1 MTEPRSP
8 HQAPRADDDLVDLAA
23 PEHLWWSETQ
33 DYVAIVDAPEH
44 LWWAGPAE
52 TLPPLRTTRS
62 FDAEPLAE
70 VLDPPGGNGGDGGDG
85 EAARASTGPYAVLRV
100 PNDAAWDEIV
110 TAYRRQVRWW
120 HPDGL
125 GDAPAAE
132 REACDARLRDL
143 NQAFT
148 ELKIRRSRA

>member
-8 HQAPRADDDLVDLAA
+8 HQANRLDDDLVDLGA

-33 DYVAIVDAPEH
+33 EYVAIVDAPEH
-44 LWWAGPAE
+44 LWWAGPSE

-70 VLDPPGGNGGDGGDG
+70 MLDGPAANGAATGPP
-85 EAARASTGPYAVLRV
+85 ASTGPYAVLRV
-100 PNDAAWDEIV
+100 PNDAPWDDIV

-148 ELKIRRSRA
+148 ELKIRRSRT

>member
-1 MTEPRSP
+1 MTQPRPP
-8 HQAPRADDDLVDLAA
+8 HQASRLDDELVDLAA

-33 DYVAIVDAPEH
+33 EYVSIVDAPEH
-44 LWWAGPAE
+44 LWWAGPSE
-52 TLPPLRTTRS
+52 TLPPLHTRS
-62 FDAEPLAE
+62 FDAEPVRELLEDGDAPA
-70 VLDPPGGNGGDGGDG
+70 PPP
-85 EAARASTGPYAVLRV
+85 STGPYAVLRV
-100 PNDAAWDEIV
+100 PNDAGWDEIV
-110 TAYRRQVRWW
+110 AAYRRQVRWW

>member
-8 HQAPRADDDLVDLAA
+8 HQAPRLEDDVVDLAA

-44 LWWAGPAE
+44 LWWAGPSE
-52 TLPPLRTTRS
+52 TLPPLRSSRS

-70 VLDPPGGNGGDGGDG
+70 ALDPPTADGTPSPPT
-85 EAARASTGPYAVLRV
+85 STGPYAVLRV
-100 PNDAAWDEIV
+100 PNDAPWDEIV
-110 TAYRRQVRWW
+110 AAYRRQVRWW

-148 ELKIRRSRA
+148 ELKIRRARA

>member
-1 MTEPRSP
+1 MTEPRTP
-8 HQAPRADDDLVDLAA
+8 HQADRLDDDPVDLGA
-23 PEHLWWSETQ
+23 PEHQWWAATEEF
-33 DYVAIVDAPEH
+33 VAIVDAPEH
-44 LWWAGPAE
+44 LWWASPTE
-52 TLPPLRTTRS
+52 LLPPLPRSTRS
-62 FDAEPLAE
+62 FDAEPLADM
-70 VLDPPGGNGGDGGDG
+70 LDEPEGNGGPSQP
-85 EAARASTGPYAVLRV
+85 AASTGPYAVLRV

-110 TAYRRQVRWW
+110 AAYRRQVRWW

>member
-8 HQAPRADDDLVDLAA
+8 QQAPDADDDLVDLAA

-44 LWWAGPAE
+44 LWWAGPSE
-52 TLPPLRTTRS
+52 TLPPLQTTRS
-62 FDAEPLAE
+62 FDAVPLTG
-70 VLDPPGGNGGDGGDG
+70 VLDPPSPDGNG
-85 EAARASTGPYAVLRV
+85 AAAPASTGPYAVLRV
-100 PNDAAWDEIV
+100 PNDATWDEIV
-110 TAYRRQVRWW
+110 AAYRRQVRWW

-125 GDAPAAE
+125 GDAPAVE
-132 REACDARLRDL
+132 RDACDARLRDL

>member
-1 MTEPRSP
+1 MAEPRPDS
-8 HQAPRADDDLVDLAA
+8 APDPVLDDGPIDLGA

-44 LWWAGPAE
+44 LWWAGPTE
-52 TLPPLRTTRS
+52 LMPPLRSTRS
-62 FDAEPLAE
+62 FDAEPLADM
-70 VLDPPGGNGGDGGDG
+70 LDEPVGNGTPQ
-85 EAARASTGPYAVLRV
+85 RAVTSTGPYAVLRV

-110 TAYRRQVRWW
+110 AAYRRQVRWW

-132 REACDARLRDL
+132 RDACDARLRDL

-148 ELKIRRSRA
+148 ELKIRRSRT

>member
-1 MTEPRSP
+1 MTEPRPP
-8 HQAPRADDDLVDLAA
+8 HQANRRDDELVDLAA

-44 LWWAGPAE
+44 LWWAGPSE
-52 TLPPLRTTRS
+52 TLPPLHTTRS
-62 FDAEPLAE
+62 FDAEPLVE
-70 VLDPPGGNGGDGGDG
+70 VLGDPSGNG
-85 EAARASTGPYAVLRV
+85 ASAPSPPTSTGPYAVLRV
-100 PNDAAWDEIV
+100 ANDAPWDEIV
-110 TAYRRQVRWW
+110 AAYRRQVRWW

-125 GDAPAAE
+125 GDAPAGE
-132 REACDARLRDL
+132 RDACDARLRDL